1 MGQFDRAIAS
11 ARRLIDKYGEACVWR
26 KPAAP
31 DEDVQDAEPW
41 RDVREGDPTDVDV
54 KIAWFPPGGQL
65 AFLAAIS
72 DTEIP
77 AGTELGLMAP
87 GDFEPLAS
95 DVLLRTG
102 GVEAEITKID
112 RLAPDGT
119 PVLYTVWIAR

>member
-11 ARRLIDKYGEACVWR
+11 ARRLIAKYGEACVWR
-26 KPAAP
+26 KPADP
-31 DEDVQDAEPW
+31 DDAADAW
-41 RDVREGDPTDVDV
+41 RDVRDGDPTDVDV

-65 AFLAAIS
+65 AFLAAMT
-72 DTEIP
+72 DTEVP

-119 PVLYTVWIAR
+119 PVLYTIWIAR